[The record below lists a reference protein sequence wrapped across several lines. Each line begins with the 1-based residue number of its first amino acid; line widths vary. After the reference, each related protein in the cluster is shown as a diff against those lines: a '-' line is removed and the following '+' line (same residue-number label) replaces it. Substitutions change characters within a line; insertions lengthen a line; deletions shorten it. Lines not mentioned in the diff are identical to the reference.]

1 MNKDFFFRSLSC
13 NDSFSIVFDED
24 ASKDP
29 HLTTVT
35 PEPDNTPKNSLSTYS
50 SRNTNTLS
58 KNSRNAS
65 TDVLPNMLSKHGSG
79 DNDDSFIM
87 FANTGD
93 LENSA
98 GLSEARNLSN
108 KVLEKIKEVDTF
120 KDSQSYNKKKVSFKF
135 L

>member
-1 MNKDFFFRSLSC
+1 
-13 NDSFSIVFDED
+13 
-24 ASKDP
+24 
-29 HLTTVT
+29 
-35 PEPDNTPKNSLSTYS
+35 
-50 SRNTNTLS
+50 
-58 KNSRNAS
+58 
-65 TDVLPNMLSKHGSG
+65 MLSKHGSG

-98 GLSEARNLSN
+98 GLSEARNMSN
-108 KVLEKIKEVDTF
+108 KMLEKIKEVDTF